1 MKLSYD
7 PIKDKSNQK
16 KHGFSLARAYEI
28 PWDSALVEIDLRRNY
43 GEPRFRALALIG
55 PRVYAVVYTDRDGS
69 RRIISFRKANH
80 REIKRY
86 FEFRAGSC
94 DADT

>member
-1 MKLSYD
+1 MRLSYD
-7 PIKDKSNQK
+7 PVKDKSNQK
-16 KHGFSLARAYEI
+16 KHGVSLAKACEI

-55 PRVYAVVYTDRDGS
+55 LRVYAVVYTDRDSS
-69 RRIISFRKANH
+69 RRIISFRKANQ

-86 FEFRAGSC
+86 FKFRAGGC

>member
-1 MKLSYD
+1 MRLSYD
-7 PIKDKSNQK
+7 PVKDKSNQK
-16 KHGFSLARAYEI
+16 KHGVSLAKACEI
-28 PWDSALVEIDLRRNY
+28 PWDIALVEIYLRRNY

-55 PRVYAVVYTDRDGS
+55 LRVYAVVYTDRDSS
-69 RRIISFRKANH
+69 RRIISFRKANQ

>member
-1 MKLSYD
+1 MRLSYD
-7 PIKDKSNQK
+7 PVKDKSNQK
-16 KHGFSLARAYEI
+16 KHGVYLAKACEI

-55 PRVYAVVYTDRDGS
+55 LRVYAVVYTDRDSS
-69 RRIISFRKANH
+69 RRIISFRKANQ

-86 FEFRAGSC
+86 F
-94 DADT
+94 